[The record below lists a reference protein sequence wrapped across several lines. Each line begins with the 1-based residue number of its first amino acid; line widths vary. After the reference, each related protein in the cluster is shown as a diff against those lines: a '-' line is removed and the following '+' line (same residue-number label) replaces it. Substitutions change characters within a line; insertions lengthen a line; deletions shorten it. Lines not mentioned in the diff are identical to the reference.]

1 MSEPA
6 SRTKSRAPIERGLR
20 GKVVPGPAPEEQAP
34 AWCVERIKASEKARH
49 KAEKA
54 ARKAQAELD
63 RLARVMSAGQFGS
76 WIAHEINQPIAAIVT
91 NGDAALRWLAR
102 ETPDLQEAQEAIQR
116 IIRDANRAVS
126 VVNVTRAML
135 AKDRPDF
142 HDVDLNQI
150 VEESLT
156 LTQAEQRRAQ
166 VSVQMS
172 LAGNLPVVKGN
183 RVQLQQVVLNLL
195 LNGVDAMKSV
205 DGRPRVLFVKT
216 EVAHSGDVL
225 VVVEDSGIGIDPDNV
240 EQLFEPYFTTKAF
253 GTGLGLPISRSIIE
267 AHGGRLWASLS
278 ASKGAAFQ
286 FTLPR
291 SAARRPGRPASS
303 ELDKLA
309 S

>member
-20 GKVVPGPAPEEQAP
+20 GKLLPELGPDEQVPSWYA
-34 AWCVERIKASEKARH
+34 ERIKASEKARQ

-142 HDVDLNQI
+142 HDVELNQI
-150 VEESLT
+150 VEESLM
-156 LTQAEQRRAQ
+156 LTQAEQRRAL

-172 LAGNLPVVKGN
+172 LAAKLPVVKGN
-183 RVQLQQVVLNLL
+183 RVQLQQVVLNLV
-195 LNGVDAMKSV
+195 LNGIDAMKSV

-216 EVAHSGDVL
+216 EAAHSGDIL
-225 VVVEDSGIGIDPDNV
+225 VVVEDSGIGIDPANV

-253 GTGLGLPISRSIIE
+253 GTGLGLPISRSIVE

-278 ASKGAAFQ
+278 AAKGAAFQ

-291 SAARRPGRPASS
+291 SAELRQMRPSAAGF
-303 ELDKLA
+303 DKLA